1 MKTSTSVEISKE
13 ELAEIVMKH
22 AKDGKIKVKVPRKN
36 ADGDT
41 VSDLHAIVVIESEA
55 FQNSLAAALEIGTD
69 ELDGMDVSVKKEGGV
84 VLTY

>member
-1 MKTSTSVEISKE
+1 MERKTTVEISKE

-22 AKDGKIKVKVPRKN
+22 AENGEIKVKVPRKN

-41 VSDLHAIVVIESEA
+41 VSELHAIVVIGAEV

-69 ELDGMDVSVKKEGGV
+69 ELEGMDMSVKREGGIT
-84 VLTY
+84 LTY